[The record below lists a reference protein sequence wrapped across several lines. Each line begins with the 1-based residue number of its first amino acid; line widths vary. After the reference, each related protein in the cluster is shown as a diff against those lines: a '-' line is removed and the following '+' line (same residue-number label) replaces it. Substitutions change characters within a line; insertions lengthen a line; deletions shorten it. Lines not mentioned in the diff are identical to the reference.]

1 VSGEVVEV
9 NAPLKDKPET
19 VNANPHGTWMVV
31 IKLSNPTEAGA
42 LLDAAQYQDLV
53 K

>member
-1 VSGEVVEV
+1 
-9 NAPLKDKPET
+9 
-19 VNANPHGTWMVV
+19 MVV
-31 IKLSNPTEAGA
+31 IKLTNPGEAGA